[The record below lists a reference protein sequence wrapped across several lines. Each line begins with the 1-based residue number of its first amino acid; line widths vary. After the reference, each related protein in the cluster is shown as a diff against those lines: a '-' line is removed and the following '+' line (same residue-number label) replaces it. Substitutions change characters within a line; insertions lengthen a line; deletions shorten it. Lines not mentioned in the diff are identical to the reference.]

1 MIGKLKGA
9 VDSIEAAAA
18 VIDVGGV
25 GYVVQC
31 PARTLARLSAGQ
43 SVILW
48 IETHVREDAIQL
60 YGFLDTAEREWF
72 RLLMTVQG
80 VGARVGLAVLSV
92 LGPAELMQAVAS
104 GDKGL
109 IGKAP
114 GVGPKL
120 AGRIASE
127 LRDKV
132 SAMALGAAAK
142 DGGGA
147 GGHGAPGA
155 ESGPVA
161 DAASA
166 LVNLGYGPAEAL
178 GAVVRAAGILGE
190 SAGTGA
196 LIKGGLK
203 ALGEERAR

>member
-1 MIGKLKGA
+1 MIGRLKGI
-9 VDSIEAAAA
+9 VDTLDTDGMI
-18 VIDVGGV
+18 VDVGGV

-31 PARTLARLSAGQ
+31 PSRVMSRLAVGQ
-43 SVILW
+43 AVSLM

-60 YGFLDTAEREWF
+60 FGFLDIGERDWF
-72 RLLMTVQG
+72 RLLTTVQG
-80 VGARVGLAVLSV
+80 VGARVALAILGVLS
-92 LGPAELMQAVAS
+92 PAELVQAVAAQ
-104 GDKGL
+104 DKAQ
-109 IGKAP
+109 ISRAP

-132 SAMALGAAAK
+132 SALALGSAAHA
-142 DGGGA
+142 GGA
-147 GGHGAPGA
+147 GDATAAVPVDK
-155 ESGPVA
+155 GPVA

-178 GAVVRAAGILGE
+178 GAVSKAAVLLGDK
-190 SAGTGA
+190 AGVSA

-203 ALGEERAR
+203 ALGEDRS

>member
-1 MIGKLKGA
+1 MIGRLKGT
-9 VDSIEAAAA
+9 VDALDTDGMI
-18 VIDVGGV
+18 VDVNGV

-31 PARTLARLSAGQ
+31 PSRVMSRLTVGQ
-43 SVILW
+43 AVSLM

-60 YGFLDTAEREWF
+60 FGFLDVGERDWF
-72 RLLMTVQG
+72 RLLTTVQG
-80 VGARVGLAVLSV
+80 VGARVALAILGV
-92 LGPAELMQAVAS
+92 LGPAELVQAVAAQ
-104 GDKGL
+104 DKAQ
-109 IGKAP
+109 ISRAP

-132 SAMALGAAAK
+132 SALALGSAAH
-142 DGGGA
+142 A
-147 GGHGAPGA
+147 GTSGEVSAAVPA
-155 ESGPVA
+155 EKGPVA

-178 GAVVRAAGILGE
+178 GAVSKAAVLLGDK
-190 SAGTGA
+190 AGVSA

-203 ALGEERAR
+203 ALGEDHR